1 MQHNDIICNPLRYS
15 AYSDQRPLI
24 GGSTDTTPMQSFL
37 SIPSEQPS
45 GYKPVRYSKASIKP
59 EEDKISESS
68 DSNEPNELIQM
79 SSTSP
84 SDSNE
89 DSPRYASSNFDQ
101 QPEEEPQ
108 RTVAAAAAGHPI
120 APVKSAYAFEVKS
133 SSGMSLFV

>member
-1 MQHNDIICNPLRYS
+1 
-15 AYSDQRPLI
+15 
-24 GGSTDTTPMQSFL
+24 MQSFL
-37 SIPSEQPS
+37 SIPNQQTDPTN

-59 EEDKISESS
+59 DEDKISESS
-68 DSNEPNELIQM
+68 DDKPNELIQM

-101 QPEEEPQ
+101 SPQ
-108 RTVAAAAAGHPI
+108 EQTVARTVVAPGHPI
-120 APVKSAYAFEVKS
+120 APVKSAYAFEVES